1 MSEHNDNPEIKAR
14 IPAVAI
20 DRSYIGLYANLDRIS
35 TAAHVTYQPDRG
47 SVTLYLGDLMVELP
61 LGAWRPI
68 ADALNDVL
76 DRVTDDIGCDCGA
89 EEGRGDRMS
98 ADDFAALEHAPG
110 SRMSD
115 AKNTATVVL
124 TTDER
129 RLVTRLLLIERDAE
143 AKFLAAIKL
152 VDWMPKATAAAADK
166 VQMLTGLV
174 AKLDEAYAA
183 SVREAVAR

>member
-35 TAAHVTYQPDRG
+35 TAAHVTYKPDRG

-89 EEGRGDRMS
+89 EEVGV
-98 ADDFAALEHAPG
+98 
-110 SRMSD
+110 
-115 AKNTATVVL
+115 TA
-124 TTDER
+124 
-129 RLVTRLLLIERDAE
+129 
-143 AKFLAAIKL
+143 
-152 VDWMPKATAAAADK
+152 
-166 VQMLTGLV
+166 
-174 AKLDEAYAA
+174 
-183 SVREAVAR
+183 